1 MEPSRYRSTAP
12 HSPRSLSRADAGVLR
27 RWDGQRPTPFECVS
41 RRCNTPYSPY
51 YFRPQPVRRAVL
63 APGARLGASTS
74 GHVGRGRRGWP
85 QDAACY
91 RERENLRA
99 YCQGGT
105 LQVGHTGGGPGPH
118 PLGSLCPLRSAYQWS
133 GVGADSCSCPA
144 HSSICVN
151 PPARPVYI
159 EGGTTRMW
167 GPRACARA
175 MLVVGLA
182 PDPPRDAG
190 TEAGSVAPVCVCDVR
205 VRV

>member
-1 MEPSRYRSTAP
+1 METQGPELGGIAP
-12 HSPRSLSRADAGVLR
+12 VCVCGVTPVYACER
-27 RWDGQRPTPFECVS
+27 GDGQRPTPFECVS

-105 LQVGHTGGGPGPH
+105 LQVGHTGGAPGPH
-118 PLGSLCPLRSAYQWS
+118 PLGSLCPLRSADQWS
-133 GVGADSCSCPA
+133 DVGAESCSCPA
-144 HSSICVN
+144 RSSICVKW
-151 PPARPVYI
+151 
-159 EGGTTRMW
+159 E
-167 GPRACARA
+167 CF
-175 MLVVGLA
+175 LA
-182 PDPPRDAG
+182 VPFI
-190 TEAGSVAPVCVCDVR
+190 
-205 VRV
+205 